1 MIPFSWQRSVFD
13 ETDFFFIRLFQ
24 RWGFK
29 AGKGGKKKERGVFEQ
44 IAPVLTG
51 SIHTL

>member
-1 MIPFSWQRSVFD
+1 MIAEMIPFSWQRWVFD
-13 ETDFFFIRLFQ
+13 ETDFYSPFQ
-24 RWGFK
+24 RWVLK
-29 AGKGGKKKERGVFEQ
+29 QKKKKKRVFEQ